1 MAASGLREAFQVGV
15 SILNTIVD
23 KTTSTILAMTGDA
36 RAPQADTSEAE
47 WWQHIGFLSRPSN
60 PTVGNTDAQG
70 ICGEG
75 LVMRR
80 GDRDI
85 VYASRDVR
93 GQDMQGNMA
102 PGETIVYAGGAT
114 GTAQGRVLLK
124 ADGSVALLTTDSN
137 TATGKV
143 VTLRMSPSELRF
155 AAPWGSLVFDASGL
169 HIKTKSGPT
178 RLDMGGITIAGL
190 PSALTTPLSSYITL
204 TAGVIK
210 NAAASVFNG
219 AGSTFMPAVA
229 AIGLPII
236 PPGAGP
242 MNATQ
247 LAAINTFALAVSA
260 AFTTSAAPSA
270 GAAATATAAAA
281 TVLASALAAAP
292 QPVQSQTVWNAP

>member
-15 SILNTIVD
+15 SILNTVVD

-93 GQDMQGNMA
+93 GQSLQGNLA
-102 PGETIVYAGGAT
+102 PGETIVYAGGTT

-124 ADGSVALLTTDSN
+124 ADGSVTTFTTQNNVPGARSIY
-137 TATGKV
+137 ARVGTGLNAKTGAPDGFSWV
-143 VTLRMSPSELRF
+143 
-155 AAPWGSLVFDASGL
+155 APWGSMKFDATGL
-169 HIKTKSGPT
+169 HVVLTASGT
-178 RLDMGGITIAGL
+178 EFHLGAVGGL
-190 PSALTTPLSSYITL
+190 PPPLDKISSYCNI
-204 TAGVIK
+204 TAG
-210 NAAASVFNG
+210 
-219 AGSTFMPAVA
+219 TFRANVS
-229 AIGLPII
+229 
-236 PPGAGP
+236 
-242 MNATQ
+242 NATVGLGTVQ
-247 LAAINTFALAVSA
+247 LANAQ
-260 AFTTSAAPSA
+260 
-270 GAAATATAAAA
+270 A
-281 TVLASALAAAP
+281 TVLAIAGLQSQITTLAGAIDLQPKGTLTAVPFAAAIISSGTSA
-292 QPVQSQTVWNAP
+292 VAAQSLVITTTASADL